1 MLSVWEKGF
10 VFVGKIYKEFVVC
23 LFSVNWLI
31 EVVKCLGLD
40 LDEREVYEYYGNE
53 NVNCL

>member
-1 MLSVWEKGF
+1 MLSVWEKWF